1 MAQPSRHG
9 LLVHEAWEQLF
20 VFRARIGALEMGIH
34 RSVSGT
40 VDCILASRKLMAD
53 LDDQIRKVNGS

>member
-1 MAQPSRHG
+1 
-9 LLVHEAWEQLF
+9 VHEAWEQLF